1 MLLFVALSSY
11 MPLRIAINGSV
22 HPGHLAAGYAG
33 LVMVAAAATA
43 IGVFTS
49 SLTPHQ
55 LLAAL
60 VGGLLIGLLIIM
72 WWIASK
78 ADPPFADVLSYLAL
92 YQKHFESMTK
102 GMLHSRDLVYFASVT
117 FLSLLGARIV
127 LGARRWR

>member
-1 MLLFVALSSY
+1 MFVLLFVALTSY
-11 MPLRIAINGSV
+11 MPLLVALNGSV
-22 HPGHLAAGYAG
+22 HPGHLVAGYTG
-33 LVMVAAAATA
+33 LVMVAAATTA

-55 LLAAL
+55 LIAAL

-78 ADPPFADVLSYLAL
+78 ADAPFADFLSYIAL

-102 GMLHSRDLVYFASVT
+102 GTLHSRESCF
-117 FLSLLGARIV
+117 
-127 LGARRWR
+127 